1 MSLPRVVSCPDGGQC
16 LSSELFKYNAK
27 TRHGKGG
34 LGGGTRLHM
43 GATAPIVYSGINLT
57 MFLFWAYLRSEA
69 KGFYF
74 LLAY

>member
-1 MSLPRVVSCPDGGQC
+1 
-16 LSSELFKYNAK
+16 
-27 TRHGKGG
+27 
-34 LGGGTRLHM
+34 M

-57 MFLFWAYLRSEA
+57 MCFFFGAYLRSEA